1 MTKLRELYEQKINFA
16 AAKPALEQK
25 FAEEVGGA
33 TQLRDKLTKLRQEK
47 KIAMAKFDLEILQ
60 VQSEIAESGT
70 PMSKTAL
77 SNYVRDRIREE
88 RIRINTEFE
97 AELRRR
103 SAAGD
108 TTTDLVNEI
117 GAKHAAPIYTI
128 LRQSPSDAVAV
139 QDLEVQSIVVPEEWF
154 YVDNKQSHRYAFNEA
169 QDVLKY
175 HGDDGQYV
183 IVAWP
188 SLAYIKGDNSL
199 SNAIEEKRAQTAL
212 DILNGEHDGSG
223 FIVPNP
229 YRGE

>member
-16 AAKPALEQK
+16 ASKPALEKQ

-33 TQLRDKLTKLRQEK
+33 TALRAKLSKLRQEK

-103 SAAGD
+103 SEAGD
-108 TTTDLVNEI
+108 TTPALVAEI

-128 LRQSPSDAVAV
+128 LRQSPSDAVAL

-154 YVDNKQSHRYAFNEA
+154 YVDNKQSHRYAFNEE
-169 QDVLKY
+169 QNVLKY

-188 SLAYIKGDNSL
+188 SMAYIKGDNSL
-199 SNAIEEKRAQTAL
+199 SNAIEAKRAQTAL

>member
-16 AAKPALEQK
+16 ASKPALEKQ

-33 TQLRDKLTKLRQEK
+33 TALRAKLAKLRQEK

-108 TTTDLVNEI
+108 STTALVTEI

-128 LRQSPSDAVAV
+128 LRQSPSDAVAL
-139 QDLEVQSIVVPEEWF
+139 QDLEVQSIVVPDEWF
-154 YVDNKQSHRYAFNEA
+154 YVDNKQSHRYAFNEE
-169 QDVLKY
+169 QNVLKY